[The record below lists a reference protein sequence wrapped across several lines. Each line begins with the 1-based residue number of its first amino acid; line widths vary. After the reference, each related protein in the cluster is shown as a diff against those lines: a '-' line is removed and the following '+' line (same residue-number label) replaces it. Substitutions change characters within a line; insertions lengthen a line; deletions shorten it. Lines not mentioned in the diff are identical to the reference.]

1 VTDDLADLL
10 GRPPRSLRTY
20 VTDYAAEF
28 EPADSTAE
36 TAETASQRDTTPE

>member
-10 GRPPRSLRTY
+10 GRPPRSLRTH
-20 VTDYAAEF
+20 VTDSAAEF
-28 EPADSTAE
+28 EPAGS